1 MNNSV
6 DLDTNSSAEGSST
19 KRVKHPLIVT
29 MPVEQDQARPIRS
42 FALRGGHMSEAQKR
56 AYDQGMKIWSLPFC
70 RDVVDHHTM
79 FGNNNPVVFE
89 IGFGM
94 GETTATIA
102 AAHPELNF
110 LAAEVYTSGVGSL
123 MKRII
128 ENKLTNIRVIQH
140 DAVEVLNQMLAP
152 DSLHGV
158 HIYFPD
164 PWHKARHNKRRLI
177 QPPFIRLLSQRIQ
190 PGGYLHCATDWQDY
204 AMQMLNVLSQESQLT
219 NTADT
224 FAPTPSWRPQTKFET
239 RGLKLGHGVWDLLM
253 RRTTNK
259 KTFDEFAALHRTN
272 GFDEVLERRWEPGT
286 VLETHTHPFDAQ
298 VEVIQGD
305 LWLTL
310 DGQTRHLISGD
321 TFAVDRQVP
330 HSERYGLDGATVW
343 VARRNAQL

>member
-1 MNNSV
+1 MSNSV
-6 DLDTNSSAEGSST
+6 DLDTKSGVKGNPT
-19 KRVKHPLIVT
+19 KRVTHPLIVT

-56 AYDQGMKIWSLPFC
+56 AYDQGMKTWSLPFC
-70 RDVVDHHTM
+70 RNVVDHRTM

-102 AAHPELNF
+102 AAQPELNF

-140 DAVEVLNQMLAP
+140 DAVEVLNQMLALN
-152 DSLHGV
+152 SLHGV

-177 QPPFIRLLSQRIQ
+177 QPPFIKLLSQRIQ

-204 AMQMLNVLSQESQLT
+204 AMQMLDVLGKESLLT
-219 NTADT
+219 NTVDT
-224 FAPTPSWRPQTKFET
+224 FAQTPAWRPQTKFET

-253 RRTTNK
+253 RR
-259 KTFDEFAALHRTN
+259 
-272 GFDEVLERRWEPGT
+272 V
-286 VLETHTHPFDAQ
+286 
-298 VEVIQGD
+298 
-305 LWLTL
+305 
-310 DGQTRHLISGD
+310 
-321 TFAVDRQVP
+321 
-330 HSERYGLDGATVW
+330 
-343 VARRNAQL
+343 